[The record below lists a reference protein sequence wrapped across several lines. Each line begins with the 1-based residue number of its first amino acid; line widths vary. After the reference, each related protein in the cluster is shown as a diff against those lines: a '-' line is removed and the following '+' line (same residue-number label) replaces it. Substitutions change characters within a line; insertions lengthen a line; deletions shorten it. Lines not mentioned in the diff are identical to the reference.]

1 MQALEAEL
9 FTVSVILWVGTF
21 AFQSWLLIRM
31 RSLDYSL
38 RTLAVATNRDQGLSS
53 LSTKWAIY
61 VAAIL
66 EIVGLIVLGLG
77 LSGTFVIPM
86 YPFSI
91 AIWAGVFVLL
101 LWQIMSVPA
110 LQNSLNA
117 VASSTSEE

>member
-1 MQALEAEL
+1 
-9 FTVSVILWVGTF
+9 
-21 AFQSWLLIRM
+21 
-31 RSLDYSL
+31 
-38 RTLAVATNRDQGLSS
+38 ATNRDQGLSS

-91 AIWAGVFVLL
+91 AIWTGVFVLL

>member
-77 LSGTFVIPM
+77 LSGT
-86 YPFSI
+86 
-91 AIWAGVFVLL
+91 
-101 LWQIMSVPA
+101 
-110 LQNSLNA
+110 
-117 VASSTSEE
+117 